1 MSQRT
6 DNPTDND
13 LLAPEQEEELVRA
26 LRAAWAPAELDP
38 ALNEMLIEAALEDPF
53 AEPSEEEIAE
63 SERLRQA
70 LDGEGEHPDADL
82 ARALSLAHT
91 PRELDKEHG
100 GHLARQALTR
110 RSNVI
115 YVVFGAAATL
125 VAAAAAV
132 LLFLFPAAKSA
143 APTAMQPVEKLAVS
157 RSTVSM
163 FDKKFDTADTTAR
176 IDRIAS
182 ARARDLRRNQYAMW
196 GVR

>member
-1 MSQRT
+1 MSQRS
-6 DNPTDND
+6 DNPTGSD
-13 LLAPEQEEELVRA
+13 LLSPEQDRELA
-26 LRAAWAPAELDP
+26 LALQAAWAPAELDP

-53 AEPSEEEIAE
+53 AEPSEEEVAE

-70 LDGEGEHPDADL
+70 LDGEGEHPDAAL
-82 ARALSLAHT
+82 ARALALAHAPPGLT
-91 PRELDKEHG
+91 EEQNRG
-100 GHLARQALTR
+100 LARHALAR

-115 YVVFGAAATL
+115 YVAFGAAATL

-132 LLFLFPAAKSA
+132 LLFLFPASRSA
-143 APTAMQPVEKLAVS
+143 TPTNRQVEKIAVS
-157 RSTVSM
+157 RSTVPL